1 MKFKKGDILEF
12 KGVKTYAAKKGA
24 KAICVGNDDYLQVEW
39 IRNGDDNDQIN
50 GGYHAEWF
58 TKVGEVSPQG
68 ENCIFEEN
76 KKVMKFDFE
85 KGKQQ
90 LLEWMDNEFDCTYGY
105 SLQYIKELST
115 IAEVQDEVES
125 FRRFEE
131 SWVGKTAAVNRAT
144 TMREVFAALQD
155 TAIEDDD
162 NFIIELFTTEQ

>member
-1 MKFKKGDILEF
+1 MEFKKGDILEF
-12 KGVKTYAAKKGA
+12 KGVPTYAAKKGA
-24 KAICVGNDDYLQVEW
+24 KAICVGNNDYLQVEW

-50 GGYHAEWF
+50 GGYHTEWF
-58 TKVGEVSPQG
+58 IKVGEVSTQK
-68 ENCIFEEN
+68 EDRIFEEN

-85 KGKQQ
+85 KGKEQ
-90 LLEWMDNEFDCTYGY
+90 LLTWMDNEFDCSYGY

-115 IAEVQDEVES
+115 IGEIQNEVES

-144 TMREVFAALQD
+144 TMREIFEALKD
-155 TAIEDDD
+155 TAIEEDD

>member
-12 KGVKTYAAKKGA
+12 KGVPTYAAKKGA
-24 KAICVGNDDYLQVEW
+24 KAICVGNNDYLQVEW

-50 GGYHAEWF
+50 GGYHTEWF
-58 TKVGEVSPQG
+58 IKVGEVSTQK
-68 ENCIFEEN
+68 EDRIFEEN

-85 KGKQQ
+85 KGKEQ
-90 LLEWMDNEFDCTYGY
+90 LLTWMDNEFDCSYGY

-115 IAEVQDEVES
+115 IGEIQNEVES

-144 TMREVFAALQD
+144 TMREIFEALKD
-155 TAIEDDD
+155 TAIEEDD